1 MGLVQHCRTLLALSL
16 TAVGISLAGAIGPA
30 QAQEVPYCQQSAKAI
45 KEKENLLW
53 AAARGSR
60 AAQSKYRALVA
71 KHGNSLR
78 QCRQRNYPQTSA
90 IWLRLYPCDARPGML
105 DEILDRIVNRGYNQ
119 VNVEV
124 FAGGKVLLPG
134 NRNPTPWPS
143 ILAGTRVADRDL
155 LAEVIRKGR
164 ERGLKVYAW
173 LFTLNVGPNYLRRS
187 DRQQAIARNGLG
199 QTSLTADTYSGLSM
213 DLGYGSPD
221 EAFVDPYSPLAKQ
234 DYLKLVRAI
243 VARKPD
249 GVLFDYIRYP
259 RGSQAL
265 SVASKVKDLW
275 IYGESSQQIL
285 LRRALNFQGMGL
297 IQRYLR
303 QGFITTSDLNELNA
317 LYPQETEPMWQ
328 GRNPAGTSN
337 LPPAQRLA
345 AMQVELWQLSLS
357 HAFQGVL
364 DFLNAAAQPVQRAR
378 IPAGVVFFPEANQA
392 IGDGY
397 DSRLQFWEY
406 FPHQLEWHPMS
417 YGVCGKPSCIMAQV
431 QRVLQVAPPGTQ
443 VKPVLAG
450 IWQRSVSNRPPLEV
464 QMRALYGVAP
474 KLKTVSHFAYSW
486 QEPGSD
492 RSRKVCRP

>member
-1 MGLVQHCRTLLALSL
+1 MGFVQHCRILLALLLVAAGVSL
-16 TAVGISLAGAIGPA
+16 EGAIVTV
-30 QAQEVPYCQQSAKAI
+30 QAQEAPYCQQSVKAI
-45 KEKENLLW
+45 REKENLLW
-53 AAARGSR
+53 ASARGSR
-60 AAQSKYRALVA
+60 AAQAQYRALIA
-71 KHGNSLR
+71 KHGKSLK
-78 QCRQRNYPQTSA
+78 QCRQRNYPQTAA
-90 IWLRLYPCDARPGML
+90 IWIRLYPCDAKPGML

-124 FAGGKVLLPG
+124 FGAGKVLLPS
-134 NRNPTPWPS
+134 NRNPTPWTTV
-143 ILAGTRVADRDL
+143 LAGTRFADRDL

-173 LFTLNVGPNYLRRS
+173 LFTLNVGSQYLRRP
-187 DRQQAIARNGLG
+187 DRQPAIARNGLG
-199 QTSLTADTYSGLSM
+199 QTSLTAETYSGLSM

-221 EAFVDPYSPLAKQ
+221 EVFVDPYSPLAKQ
-234 DYLKLVRAI
+234 DYLKLVRAT
-243 VARKPD
+243 VDRKPD
-249 GVLFDYIRYP
+249 GVLFDYVRYP

-275 IYGESSQQIL
+275 IYGDASQQIL
-285 LRRALNFQGMGL
+285 LRRALNFQGINL

-303 QGFITTSDLNELNA
+303 QGFITANDLNELRA

-328 GRNPAGTSN
+328 GRNPAVSRN
-337 LPPAQRLA
+337 LPLDQQA
-345 AMQVELWQLSLS
+345 AALQTELWQLSLS

-364 DFLNAAAQPVQRAR
+364 DFLNVAVQPVQRAR
-378 IPAGVVFFPEANQA
+378 IPAGVVFFPEANQP

-406 FPHQLEWHPMS
+406 FPRQLEWHPMS
-417 YGVCGKPSCIMAQV
+417 YGVCGKPSCITAQV

-474 KLKTVSHFAYSW
+474 KLRTVSHFAYSW

-492 RSRKVCRP
+492 RARKACRP